1 MELVMFTL
9 LFWVLTIAGI
19 LITIPLAEMVY
30 SNIYKARGKG
40 NSTGIKTLTSI
51 FYVKPPI
58 IVHEQESRQARKE
71 YNRLN
76 LKNQINSQ

>member
-1 MELVMFTL
+1 MFTL

-30 SNIYKARGKG
+30 SNIHKARGKG
-40 NSTGIKTLTSI
+40 NSTGIEALTAI

-58 IVHEQESRQARKE
+58 SVHGQENRQARKE
-71 YNRLN
+71 YDKLN